1 MADQKLILIV
11 DDEPN
16 FLEIF
21 GAKLSAAGFGIE
33 TAANGEEGYKKAKLL
48 KPDLVLMDV
57 KMPVQDGASALMKMR
72 EDPETKGLKVLFL
85 TSLVDPKTEIED
97 VNKRFSEEMGA
108 QGYIRKTVDLAEL
121 VETVK
126 RYL

>member
-11 DDEPN
+11 DDEPD

-21 GAKLSAAGFGIE
+21 GAKLSAAGFRIE
-33 TAANGEEGYKKAKLL
+33 TAANGEEGYQKAKAL
-48 KPDLVLMDV
+48 KPDLVLLDV
-57 KMPVQDGASALMKMR
+57 KMPVLDGASALLKMR
-72 EDPETKGLKVLFL
+72 EDPDTKNITVLFL
-85 TSLVDPKTEIED
+85 TSLIDPKTELEEMHQKI
-97 VNKRFSEEMGA
+97 SQEMGA
-108 QGYIRKTVDLAEL
+108 QGYIRKTTDLGNL